1 MNHWKNLRGN
11 KNYLETNKKENMIQ
25 NQWFVAKPVLRGK
38 FTSLP
43 QETRKKISNNLNLH
57 LKKLEKEQKVEAR
70 ES

>member
-1 MNHWKNLRGN
+1 
-11 KNYLETNKKENMIQ
+11 MIQ